1 MKCRKKL
8 LIMMLLLGL
17 MTHPIP
23 SYAKGIADEP
33 VQGQT
38 AEVDG
43 ASAEGSVEADTEK
56 SKSGAGEPTG
66 DIGELENDARD
77 STGDTGEP
85 KNDGGEPAGDTGEP
99 AQELVR
105 LMLDSENRYSGMDK
119 AYSQGYLPKVENGCA
134 YLVAPILCSGKLKD
148 NRLRV
153 SLNLGAT
160 ENTPFVFKNY
170 EKDIKLR
177 KVSVNDDSKKVE
189 SFVAAFSLELKA
201 ERYNGSYPVVL
212 NVKAEDK
219 AGNAAE
225 QEFTVYV
232 TITDGKNPNEEPVT
246 EPPAAEPEA
255 EPPVFAPKV
264 LIQTCQFSESEIL
277 AGDEVTA
284 DITLVNTSQTE
295 RVKNMT
301 VTVNAPSEQF
311 TLLSES
317 DTTYVDAIPAGG
329 TCVISC
335 RYRVN
340 AAALQGQYD
349 LELAMDYADTKGNN
363 YSGSGKAKISV
374 KQPLC
379 MQFDPLAIAPQVTVA
394 DVVEAQVSAMNLGRG
409 KVYHVRAVIEADGL
423 SPQGTI
429 FIGDIEPGTQAAGST
444 QVTVSG
450 LAGGSPYG
458 ETEGTVTF
466 YYEDEAGE
474 EQTETGTFR
483 TTIQSPFSENLQEP
497 EDKEGQWWVIMAVIG
512 GMLGIFAAL
521 IIVRRVRQR
530 KRYEMVE

>member
-1 MKCRKKL
+1 MRCRRTL
-8 LIMMLLLGL
+8 LIIMLLLGL
-17 MTHPIP
+17 MIHPIP
-23 SYAKGIADEP
+23 SYAKGIVDEP
-33 VQGQT
+33 VQG
-38 AEVDG
+38 
-43 ASAEGSVEADTEK
+43 
-56 SKSGAGEPTG
+56 
-66 DIGELENDARD
+66 
-77 STGDTGEP
+77 
-85 KNDGGEPAGDTGEP
+85 
-99 AQELVR
+99 LVR
-105 LMLDSENRYSGMDK
+105 LKLDSENRYSGMDR
-119 AYSQGYLPKVENGCA
+119 AYSQGYLPKVENGSV
-134 YLVAPILCSGKLKD
+134 YLVAPILSSGKLK
-148 NRLRV
+148 NNSLRV
-153 SLNLGAT
+153 SLNLGST

-170 EKDIKLR
+170 EKDVKLR
-177 KVSVNDDSKKVE
+177 KVSVNDDSEKVE
-189 SFVAAFSLELKA
+189 SYVAAFSLELKA

-212 NVKAEDK
+212 NAKAEDK
-219 AGNAAE
+219 EGNATE

-246 EPPAAEPEA
+246 ETPAAEPAEEPKE

-277 AGDEVTA
+277 AGNEVTI
-284 DITLVNTSQTE
+284 DITLVNTSRTE

-311 TLLSES
+311 TLLGES
-317 DTTYVDAIPAGG
+317 DTTYVEAIPAGG

-335 RYRVN
+335 RYKVN
-340 AAALQGQYD
+340 LTAPQGQYD
-349 LELAMDYADTKGNN
+349 IELSMDYADTKGNN
-363 YSGSGKAKISV
+363 YSGNGKAKISV

-379 MQFDPLAIAPQVTVA
+379 IQFDPLAIAPQVTVA

-423 SPQGTI
+423 NPQGTI
-429 FIGDIEPGTQAAGST
+429 FIGDIEPGTQASGST

-458 ETEGTVTF
+458 ETEGTITF

-483 TTIQSPFSENLQEP
+483 TTIQSPFSENPPEP
-497 EDKEGQWWVIMAVIG
+497 EDKAGQWWVIMAVIG
-512 GMLGIFAAL
+512 GALGIFAAL
-521 IIVRRVRQR
+521 AVVRKVRQR